1 LAVAGASDVISNV
14 FRATILQLSLPD
26 SMRGRVTAIKVMLSG
41 AGPRL
46 GDAEAGAV
54 AAITNPTVSVISGGL
69 ASALGAVLIA
79 WRGRTLWSQTTD
91 PPP

>member
-1 LAVAGASDVISNV
+1 V
-14 FRATILQLSLPD
+14 
-26 SMRGRVTAIKVMLSG
+26 
-41 AGPRL
+41 
-46 GDAEAGAV
+46 V

-91 PPP
+91 PSP